1 MRADL
6 EAAAVP
12 RQAPR
17 RPAPVAVWGIPLA
30 PVSAAEAVAAIGD
43 LIEAREPSYLVSVNL
58 NYAMLTHRD
67 PRLRAVNDGAA
78 LALADGMPLLWAARW
93 RGTPL
98 PERVAGSDLIF
109 ALAGLAAE
117 RGYGVFLL
125 GGAPGVG
132 DAAAANLRARYPG
145 LRIVGTASPPFR
157 DLTAAEHDELIATI
171 RAARP
176 ELLLVAFGQP
186 KGELWVAEHCR
197 ALGVPVCAQ
206 LGASIDFAAGR
217 VRRAPQFLRRTGLEW
232 AFRLALE
239 PRRLGGRYLR
249 NALFLLGRVPGA
261 VADGLGGRLSRRS
274 ASRPA
279 GPAPSDRPRRSSEP

>member
-1 MRADL
+1 MKADL
-6 EAAAVP
+6 EAI
-12 RQAPR
+12 APP
-17 RPAPVAVWGIPLA
+17 RPARSRPEPVPVWGIRLDPL
-30 PVSAAEAVAAIGD
+30 SSDEAVAAIGA

-109 ALAGLAAE
+109 ALAALAAE

-125 GGAPGVG
+125 GGAPGVA

-145 LRIVGTASPPFR
+145 LRVVGTASPPFR
-157 DLTAAEHDELIATI
+157 ELTAAELDELIATI

-176 ELLLVAFGQP
+176 DLLIAAFGQP
-186 KGELWVAEHCR
+186 KGELWIAEHHR
-197 ALGVPVCAQ
+197 ALGVPFCAQ
-206 LGASIDFAAGR
+206 LGAALDFAAGR
-217 VRRAPQFLRRTGLEW
+217 VHRAPKLLRRTGLEW
-232 AFRLALE
+232 AFRLAQE
-239 PRRLGGRYLR
+239 PRRLGGRYLS
-249 NALFLLGRVPGA
+249 NFLFLARTFVRDPGR
-261 VADGLGGRLSRRS
+261 RR
-274 ASRPA
+274 
-279 GPAPSDRPRRSSEP
+279 GET